1 MKKHDIFGITI
12 VTEQNNAGVT
22 SKREGLCDQMLSK
35 SWHQL
40 DPPIWAHWWIWRQK
54 ARTLT
59 YFEGTKSFLEI
70 CT

>member
-22 SKREGLCDQMLSK
+22 SKREGLCDQLLSK

-40 DPPIWAHWWIWRQK
+40 DP
-54 ARTLT
+54 
-59 YFEGTKSFLEI
+59 
-70 CT
+70 